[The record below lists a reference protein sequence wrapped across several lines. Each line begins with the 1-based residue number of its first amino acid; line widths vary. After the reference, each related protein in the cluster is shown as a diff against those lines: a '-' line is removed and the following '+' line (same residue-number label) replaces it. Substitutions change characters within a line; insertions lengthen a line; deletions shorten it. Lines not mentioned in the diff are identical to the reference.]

1 MEKKVSSKLKRK
13 VKRELVHEKPTLW
26 IGKSG
31 VSLSTIEEIKK
42 QLKVQGKV
50 KVKVL
55 KPALKEMGVK
65 EIASKVAEKT
75 GSHLIEVR
83 GHTFIIHKP
92 KG

>member
-13 VKRELVHEKPTLW
+13 VKRELVHEKPTVW

-31 VSLSTIEEIKK
+31 VSLSTIEEIKR
-42 QLKVQGKV
+42 QLKVQDKV
-50 KVKVL
+50 KVKIL
-55 KPALKEMGVK
+55 KPALKEMSIK

-75 GSHLIEVR
+75 GSRLIEVR